1 MNSDIIKLLRETS
14 SNFALLAAAFEEE
27 QKRVS
32 ARLDH
37 IECTEYETRQVLKDM
52 AHEILNRL

>member
-37 IECTEYETRQVLKDM
+37 IECTEHETRQVLKDM
-52 AHEILNRL
+52 AHEILSRL